1 MARTIEE
8 WVAKHDDQ
16 AIPARVRLRVF
27 EKFKGVCQLSDVKF
41 YPGDKWEIDHIKELW
56 DGGEHRESNLQP
68 VLVKAHRK
76 KSTAGKTAKARADRL
91 RKSHIGVP
99 KPKTAFTRNKYRKKM
114 DGSVVLKEAEGFSD
128 E

>member
-1 MARTIEE
+1 MARTVDE
-8 WVAKHDDQ
+8 WIGKTDDT

-27 EKFKGVCQLSDVKF
+27 EKFDGICQLSKVKI

-76 KSTAGKTAKARADRL
+76 KSAAGKTAKAKADRL

-99 KPKTAFTRNKYRKKM
+99 KPQTAFSRSPFKRKM
-114 DGSVVLKEAEGFSD
+114 DGTVIYKKTGEPVQ
-128 E
+128 